1 MSATARNRES
11 EGHVSA
17 SLRLRERPEPRAGGF
32 LGAACAAAALF
43 GLALVAPVMALLA
56 TLSPLPLIVHRIRGG
71 PWSAVSAALVAT
83 ALLSALSPVQA
94 VFFLVFLALPAL
106 LIGETTARGRGIV
119 KGAIWAF
126 VLLALEIG
134 LVLIFAGPR
143 LATVA
148 TAPFEETRSAEFLE
162 LLRGSGWTQE
172 HIEAWTEQS
181 KALGRAM
188 AVVYPAV
195 FVIMGALVVLANAAL
210 LRAYLARRDPGWLE
224 GGEFEG
230 VRWSFALVPAFVL
243 SGAAVL
249 LPPLR
254 HASYNVLLVVGFFFV
269 LQGLAVVA
277 FYARRLAGPPLLRL
291 ALVFLVLLNPW
302 APQILA
308 LLGLFD
314 LWFDFRRWAEPPE
327 AQRGQG

>member
-1 MSATARNRES
+1 
-11 EGHVSA
+11 V
-17 SLRLRERPEPRAGGF
+17 
-32 LGAACAAAALF
+32 
-43 GLALVAPVMALLA
+43 VPVLALLA
-56 TLSPLPLIVHRIRGG
+56 TLAPLPLIVHRIGAG
-71 PWSAVSAALVAT
+71 PWSTVSATLVAT
-83 ALLSALSPVQA
+83 ALLSALSPGQA
-94 VFFLVFLALPAL
+94 LFFLIFLALPGL
-106 LIGETTARGRGIV
+106 LIGEATARGRGIV

-126 VLLALEIG
+126 VLLALEIAVV
-134 LVLIFAGPR
+134 LVFAGPR

-148 TAPFEETRSAEFLE
+148 VAPFEETRSAQFLE
-162 LLRGSGWTQE
+162 VLRGSGWTPE

-181 KALGRAM
+181 QSLGKAM

-254 HASYNVLLVVGFFFV
+254 HAAYNVLLVVGFFFV

-277 FYARRLAGPPLLRL
+277 FFARRLAGPPLLRV

-308 LLGLFD
+308 LVGLFD

-327 AQRGQG
+327 PRRGEG

>member
-1 MSATARNRES
+1 MNTTTRAGSDDISAAP
-11 EGHVSA
+11 
-17 SLRLRERPEPRAGGF
+17 RLRERREPRAGGF
-32 LGAACAAAALF
+32 LAAACAAAALF
-43 GLALVAPVMALLA
+43 ALALLAPVLALLA
-56 TLSPLPLIVHRIRGG
+56 TLAPLPLIVHRIGAG
-71 PWSAVSAALVAT
+71 PWSTVSATLVAT
-83 ALLSALSPVQA
+83 ALLSALSPGQA
-94 VFFLVFLALPAL
+94 LFFLTFLALPGL
-106 LIGETTARGRGIV
+106 LIGEATARGRGIV

-126 VLLALEIG
+126 VLLALEIAVV
-134 LVLIFAGPR
+134 LVFAGPR

-148 TAPFEETRSAEFLE
+148 VAPFEETRSVQFLE
-162 LLRGSGWTQE
+162 LLRGSGWTPE

-181 KALGRAM
+181 QSLGKAM

-254 HASYNVLLVVGFFFV
+254 HAAYNVLLVVGFFFA

-277 FYARRLAGPPLLRL
+277 FFARRLAGPPLLRV

-308 LLGLFD
+308 LVGLFD

-327 AQRGQG
+327 PRRGEG